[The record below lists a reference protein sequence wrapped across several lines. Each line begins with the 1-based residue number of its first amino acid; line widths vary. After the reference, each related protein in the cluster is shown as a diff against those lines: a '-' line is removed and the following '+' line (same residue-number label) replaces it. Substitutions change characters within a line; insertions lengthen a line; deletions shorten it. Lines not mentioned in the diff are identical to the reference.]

1 TSLQFNAGTRSDGS
15 VGGESIKRAVAGR
28 KKLKVLHAC
37 ADELQ
42 AHQERLDLVEKSG
55 SCLWRQ

>member
-1 TSLQFNAGTRSDGS
+1 
-15 VGGESIKRAVAGR
+15 
-28 KKLKVLHAC
+28 KKLKVLQAC